1 MGTESHARPVD
12 YYGKPPATSGN
23 LAANQKDVL
32 STKVI
37 IDALYESISGP
48 AGQKRDWDR
57 MRSLCVAEAYSIR
70 TGKLEDGTVA
80 CKIMSTDEYIQ
91 QMDPWFV
98 TNGFYEIE
106 VHRVE
111 ERFGNIVHVFS
122 TYESRRNQNDP
133 HPFMRGINSIQL
145 LYDGKRWW
153 VMNVMWQHESPEF
166 PLPQKYLGKINH

>member
-1 MGTESHARPVD
+1 MGNESQSQPVD
-12 YYGKPPATSGN
+12 YYGKAPAASRN
-23 LAANQKDVL
+23 LNANPKDVS
-32 STKVI
+32 STKTI

-57 MRSLCVAEAYSIR
+57 MRTLCVEESYSIR

-80 CKIMSTDEYIQ
+80 CKIMRTDEYIL
-91 QMDPWFV
+91 QMEPWFV
-98 TNGFYEIE
+98 TNGFYETE

-111 ERFGNIVHVFS
+111 ERFGNISHVFS
-122 TYESRRNQNDP
+122 TYESRRSEDDP

-145 LYDGKRWW
+145 LYDGNRWW

-166 PLPQKYLGKINH
+166 PLPAKYLGR